1 MGINQTRPAA
11 RAVDKMLFA
20 VFTWISVC
28 YVLFLC
34 VQLLRILLGDCDLV
48 LSLYDRWGRRPGAAL
63 GKVVWITGAS
73 SGIGEAIAYEL
84 AKAGSK
90 LILSARSKGDLER
103 VAEKC
108 RGMLKKSVPCRLIS
122 LTLELSPESSRDAHM
137 VLVLDLLRTETHGP
151 LTAEAVAHNG
161 HVRPR
166 THTPQIYTTLYH
178 HCRSMCW
185 STMLVRPRELWL
197 STQS

>member
-1 MGINQTRPAA
+1 MLHF
-11 RAVDKMLFA
+11 LFA

-103 VAEKC
+103 VAKKC
-108 RGMLKKSVPCRLIS
+108 RGDVEKIS
-122 LTLELSPESSRDAHM
+122 FHI
-137 VLVLDLLRTETHGP
+137 
-151 LTAEAVAHNG
+151 N
-161 HVRPR
+161 
-166 THTPQIYTTLYH
+166 
-178 HCRSMCW
+178 
-185 STMLVRPRELWL
+185 
-197 STQS
+197 